1 MCRWLEN
8 LAHKQLRGVAFNKR
22 EKYFLTEFGERL
34 AGVMLYGG
42 YSYLHPL
49 DNTPSVVQVFK
60 DTDRDTYFYAGIG
73 RPREILVLYPFQE
86 KEILCRG
93 GILPY
98 YEFVGVSS
106 YSDVEWKKRLDSDER
121 PVPPKWFK
129 SIVAPGEP
137 QIRTD

>member
-1 MCRWLEN
+1 LIKRLRPNFDAAVPLGRQAELLDQQILHFTEEQFARLDDIEEN
-8 LAHKQLRGVAFNKR
+8 DQ
-22 EKYFLTEFGERL
+22 
-34 AGVMLYGG
+34 
-42 YSYLHPL
+42 
-49 DNTPSVVQVFK
+49 
-60 DTDRDTYFYAGIG
+60 
-73 RPREILVLYPFQE
+73 
-86 KEILCRG
+86 ILCRG

-121 PVPPKWFK
+121 PASPKWFK